1 MTDPSGEL
9 TLDRYHRLIELSL
22 NLASTLDLSEL
33 LNRIVHAAA
42 DLCLAEAASI
52 LLYDQASHQLYFE
65 AATNMET
72 PLMRGLNVPVGNSIA
87 GLILT
92 KREPMIVSD
101 AQKDPRHFK
110 RIGQATKVQ
119 TESILGVPLIAKDKV
134 IGVLEAINKRSGEFS
149 VEDQF
154 LLAALGAQAALAIE
168 NARLFQQS
176 DLISEMVHE
185 LRTPL
190 ASLHAVTHLLL
201 RPEIKEEQRTSLV
214 DTMQREINR
223 LTEMSTSFLD
233 LARLESG
240 RSHFHVEQVDIEN
253 LLSECAQVMGSK
265 AEEKRI
271 NFQVRLSLD
280 LPVIMGDTDKLKQ
293 VILNLLSNAIK
304 FTPTDGKIVL
314 AARSEAD
321 RVIIQI
327 SDNGVGIP
335 PGSLPHIF
343 EKFYRV
349 PETAQSAPG
358 TGLGLSI
365 CKRIIEA
372 HKGTIE
378 VESGTGTGATFTVFI
393 PVSGTK

>member
-1 MTDPSGEL
+1 MPNTTGEL
-9 TLDRYHRLIELSL
+9 VLNRYHRLIELSL

-42 DLCLAEAASI
+42 DLCMAEAASI
-52 LLYDQASHQLYFE
+52 LLYDETSHQLYFE

-92 KREPMIVSD
+92 KREPMIVSE

-110 RIGQATKVQ
+110 RIGQATKVK

-134 IGVLEAINKRSGEFS
+134 IGVLEAINKRSGSFTN
-149 VEDQF
+149 EDQY
-154 LLAALGAQAALAIE
+154 LLEALGSQAALAIE

-190 ASLHAVTHLLL
+190 ASLNAATHLIL
-201 RPEIKEEQRTSLV
+201 RPEMNDEQRRSLV
-214 DTMQREINR
+214 DVMQREINR
-223 LTEMSTSFLD
+223 LTEMSTAFLD

-253 LLSECAQVMGSK
+253 LLSDCAQVMGSK
-265 AEEKRI
+265 TEEKQI
-271 NFQVRLSLD
+271 VLQVRLSLD
-280 LPVIMGDTDKLKQ
+280 LPIITGDRDKIKQ

-304 FTPTDGKIVL
+304 FTPQDGKIIL
-314 AARSEAD
+314 AARSEGD
-321 RVIIQI
+321 RVVIQVI
-327 SDNGVGIP
+327 DNGVGIP
-335 PGSLPHIF
+335 ASSLPHIF

-349 PETAQSAPG
+349 PETAHSAPG

-372 HKGTIE
+372 HKGNIE
-378 VESGTGTGATFTVFI
+378 VQSEDGAGTTFTI
-393 PVSGTK
+393 HLPIN